1 MTHEGMV
8 HALRE
13 IHRVLT
19 PGGLLADLR
28 PDRRLEGR
36 KRRRDVL
43 AKLLYRRGQRE
54 IPVGVLEEGSFAD
67 DEAADRAVRRVL
79 RDGLFTLESTETFP
93 FRLCF
98 ADLDSADDYLTTRE
112 TANVGLRTRRRLE
125 VLTRR
130 PGGEIVLAETLR
142 LNVLRNA

>member
-28 PDRRLEGR
+28 PDRRLEGG

-43 AKLLYRRGQRE
+43 AKLRYRRGQRE
-54 IPVGVLEEGSFAD
+54 IPVGVLQEGSFAD

-79 RDGLFTLESTETFP
+79 REDLFVLESSETLP
-93 FRLCF
+93 FHFYFR
-98 ADLDSADDYLTTRE
+98 DLESADDYLTTRE
-112 TANVGLRTRRRLE
+112 TANVDLPTRRRLE

-130 PGGEIVLAETLR
+130 PGGEIVLVETLR
-142 LNVLRNA
+142 LNVMRSV

>member
-28 PDRRLEGR
+28 PDRRLEAG

-43 AKLLYRRGQRE
+43 AKLLYLRGQRE

-67 DEAADRAVRRVL
+67 DEAADRAVRRAL
-79 RDGLFTLESTETFP
+79 REGLFTSESSETLS
-93 FRLCF
+93 FRLYF
-98 ADLDSADDYLTTRE
+98 RDLDSADDYLATRE
-112 TANVGLRTRRRLE
+112 TANVALPTRRRLE

-142 LNVLRNA
+142 LNVLRSA